1 MAAPGSVQ
9 ANSRQAPAMN
19 RRAHPADRAP
29 AHNKTT
35 RFMTQAIQAVR
46 GMNDIL
52 PDQAPLWEFF
62 EDTVRAW
69 LSQYGYRN
77 IRMPIL
83 EKTELFV
90 RAIGEVTDI
99 VEKEMYTFIDQLN
112 GESLTLRP
120 EGTASCVR
128 AAIEHNLL
136 YPGPQRLFYVGPMF
150 RHERPQKGRYRQF
163 HQVGVE
169 ALGFAGPDVD
179 AEHMMMVASLW
190 RRLGVDGIRL
200 EINTLGNA
208 ASRSRYRSRLIRY
221 LERHAGE
228 LDEDARRRLNTNPL
242 RVLDSKNPEMQDV
255 IVQAPKLA
263 DDLDEESLKHFQE
276 LQDLLRNAGVEFA
289 INTRLV
295 RGLDYYNDV
304 VYEWTTTRLGAQGT
318 VCAGGRYD
326 GLIEQIGGKPAPACG
341 FAMGMERLLALL
353 ADAGTA
359 APARLVDVYLV
370 HSGEAAGKFAWSVA
384 ETLRGNGLWVV
395 FHCGAGSFK
404 SQMKRADAS
413 GARFAVIVGDDEA
426 ARKMVTLK
434 PLREHGEQVQV
445 NADEAARSIRNHN
458 FSTT

>member
-1 MAAPGSVQ
+1 
-9 ANSRQAPAMN
+9 
-19 RRAHPADRAP
+19 
-29 AHNKTT
+29 
-35 RFMTQAIQAVR
+35 MTQTIQAVR

-62 EDTVRAW
+62 EDTVRDW

-77 IRMPIL
+77 IRVPIL
-83 EKTELFV
+83 EKTDLFV

-128 AAIEHNLL
+128 AAIQHNLL
-136 YPGPQRLFYVGPMF
+136 YPGPQRLSYVGPMF

-179 AEHMMMVASLW
+179 AEHMVMGARLW
-190 RRLGVDGIRL
+190 RRLGLDGIEL

-208 ASRSRYRSRLIRY
+208 ASRNRYRARLIRY
-221 LERHAGE
+221 LERHAAE
-228 LDEDARRRLNTNPL
+228 LDEDARRRLDTNPL
-242 RVLDSKNPEMQDV
+242 RVLDSKNAAMQEM
-255 IVQAPKLA
+255 IAGAPKLA

-276 LQDLLRNAGVEFA
+276 LQDLLRNAGVDFG

-326 GLIEQIGGKPAPACG
+326 GLIAQIGGKPAPACG
-341 FAMGMERLLALL
+341 FAMGIERLLALL

-359 APARLVDVYLV
+359 APARVVDVYLV
-370 HSGEAAGKFAWSVA
+370 RSGGAAGKFAWNVA
-384 ETLRGNGLWVV
+384 ETLRGQGLSVV
-395 FHCGAGSFK
+395 FHCGGGSFK
-404 SQMKRADAS
+404 SQMKRADVS

-426 ARKMVTLK
+426 TRQMVALK
-434 PLREHGEQVQV
+434 PLREPGEQAQV
-445 NADEAARSIRNHN
+445 SAEEAASIIRSPN